1 MGIIQRQSIKGTVI
15 IYSGTIIG
23 FITSTLIFPNVLSS
37 EEIGL
42 IGILVAYAMIFSRF
56 ASLGFNAIGNR
67 LFPYFRDPEK
77 GHHGFLF
84 LALTTSLI
92 GFFLSYLVFVI
103 IKPYLLES
111 GVEKSLLL
119 ADNINFVVPLVFS
132 ILFFTILDT
141 YYRLLFNAV
150 IGTFLKEFLQRF
162 LTLVFIIVYYYTAM
176 TFNGFLILYVSA
188 FIIPLAIIVLS
199 LISQRQFMIRPDLD
213 FLNRKFVRSMVNVG
227 LFGILVSFSGTV
239 ILNIDR
245 IMLKE
250 FLGLSGTGIYM
261 TTFYFGVLIGI
272 PARPLLKISSTLIAE
287 AWKNDDRK
295 TINEVYEKSSLNQ
308 FIIGMLLFLGIWL
321 NEENIFRVLP
331 AEYAAGRYVILFIG
345 ITYLFEMLSGAS
357 TAIISTS
364 KYYKYQAYFMFVL
377 IVLVVASNFIFIPLW
392 GIVGAAVASLCSK
405 LIVFT
410 LRYAFIYK
418 KFKFQPYTPKFLI
431 VLLIGVI
438 TYVCGYFTPTLDNLI
453 LSLII
458 KSAVIATVFLVL
470 LIIFKPSED
479 IQRIIKNA
487 LAMVRKSR

>member
-1 MGIIQRQSIKGTVI
+1 
-15 IYSGTIIG
+15 
-23 FITSTLIFPNVLSS
+23 
-37 EEIGL
+37 
-42 IGILVAYAMIFSRF
+42 
-56 ASLGFNAIGNR
+56 
-67 LFPYFRDPEK
+67 
-77 GHHGFLF
+77 
-84 LALTTSLI
+84 
-92 GFFLSYLVFVI
+92 
-103 IKPYLLES
+103 
-111 GVEKSLLL
+111 
-119 ADNINFVVPLVFS
+119 
-132 ILFFTILDT
+132 
-141 YYRLLFNAV
+141 
-150 IGTFLKEFLQRF
+150 
-162 LTLVFIIVYYYTAM
+162 
-176 TFNGFLILYVSA
+176 
-188 FIIPLAIIVLS
+188 
-199 LISQRQFMIRPDLD
+199 
-213 FLNRKFVRSMVNVG
+213 
-227 LFGILVSFSGTV
+227 
-239 ILNIDR
+239 
-245 IMLKE
+245 MLKE

-479 IQRIIKNA
+479 IQRIIKNT
-487 LAMVRKSR
+487 LAMVRKGR